1 MLGAKNIQIVEEEC
15 RARGDDVCRYKV
27 SWS

>member
-1 MLGAKNIQIVEEEC
+1 MLGAKNVVIVEETC
-15 RARGDDVCRYKV
+15 CAQGADACRYKV